1 MGRVTAARRVT
12 RIDAGRSVTRP
23 DTVVVEE
30 PLEMRVNST
39 PLAVTMRTPGA
50 DIELAQGFPL
60 TEGVITDRGEIAAI
74 RYCNSVD
81 VTGRNTY
88 NILDIAPGVA
98 LPETGLERNFYTTS
112 SCGVCGKASHDAIRQ
127 LTRHS
132 PAEDVVVDTDT
143 LTGMPH
149 TMRAAQ
155 RVFDRTGGLHA
166 AALFTPRRRTPRPAR
181 GHRAAQCRLQG
192 HRLGN

>member
-88 NILDIAPGVA
+88 NILDIAPPVLRCRKPDSNA
-98 LPETGLERNFYTTS
+98 T
-112 SCGVCGKASHDAIRQ
+112 
-127 LTRHS
+127 
-132 PAEDVVVDTDT
+132 
-143 LTGMPH
+143 
-149 TMRAAQ
+149 
-155 RVFDRTGGLHA
+155 
-166 AALFTPRRRTPRPAR
+166 FTPRPPAASAEKRHTTPSGNSPGTPLPRTSSSSTPTPTP
-181 GHRAAQCRLQG
+181 
-192 HRLGN
+192 